1 MTAYQRMETDV
12 VIIGGGATGTGIMRD
27 CALRGIACILL
38 EKDDIASG
46 TTGRNH
52 GLLHSGARY
61 AVTDAESAKECIQE
75 NQTLKRIARHC
86 VEATDGLFITLPE
99 DELSFQDTFIQACGH
114 AGIETTRLT
123 PKEALALEPNVNPAL
138 IGAVKVPDGTLDPF
152 RLCASNVLDA
162 KEHGARMFNRTI
174 VTSLIRQGDTVL
186 GVRCLQLGTNQQF
199 EIFAKEVINAAG
211 IWGQHICEYADLNI
225 KMFPA
230 KGSLL
235 ILDYRI
241 NNLVINRCRKPSDAD
256 ILVPGDT
263 ISLIGTT
270 SEHIDYD
277 QIDNLHVTERE
288 VDVLLA
294 EGAKLAPIMANTR
307 VLRAYAG
314 VRPLVAVDDDGS
326 GRNIS
331 RGIVLLDHQQ
341 RDGLKGLTTITG
353 GKLMTYRLMAE
364 WATDLVAA
372 KLGNTKACE
381 THTRPLPGSNETPK
395 TVKKTASIAKPV
407 YESALYRHGER
418 AKQFLSDDA
427 KSQAIICEC
436 EMVTAGEIE
445 YAIKQLDVNNLVDLR
460 RRTRLGMGPCQG
472 ELCSYRAA
480 SLFSEYGQVD
490 GCQSSGLLVD
500 FLEERW
506 KGIKPIFWGD
516 ALREA
521 EFSYWIYE
529 GLLGASD
536 LPHQSQPAQQE
547 QQEAGL

>member
-1 MTAYQRMETDV
+1 MTTTTRFETDV

-27 CALRGIACILL
+27 CALRGIGCILL

-61 AVTDAESAKECIQE
+61 AVTDPESAKECIQE
-75 NQTLKRIARHC
+75 NQILKNIARHC
-86 VEATDGLFITLPE
+86 VEKTDGLFITLPE
-99 DELSFQDTFIQACGH
+99 DDLAFQSTFIDACAQ
-114 AGIETTRLT
+114 AGITTEPLSA
-123 PKEALALEPNVNPAL
+123 KEALRLEPHVNPNL
-138 IGAVKVPDGTLDPF
+138 VGAVKVPDGTLDPF

-162 KEHGARMFNRTI
+162 KEHGARIMNKTI

-186 GVRCLQLGTNQQF
+186 GVRCLQLNTHQQY

-211 IWGQHICEYADLNI
+211 IWGQNICEYADLNI

-277 QIDNLHVTERE
+277 QIDNLHVTEKE
-288 VDVLLA
+288 VDILLA

-314 VRPLVAVDDDGS
+314 VRPLVSINDDGS

-331 RGIVLLDHQQ
+331 RGIVLLDHEQ

-364 WATDLVAA
+364 WATDLVAK
-372 KLGNTKACE
+372 KLGNNTPCE
-381 THTRPLPGSNETPK
+381 THTRALPGSNETPK
-395 TVKKTASIAKPV
+395 QVKKTASIAKPV
-407 YESALYRHGER
+407 YESAIYRHGER
-418 AKQFLSDDA
+418 AQNFLSDDA
-427 KSQAIICEC
+427 KSQAVICEC

-480 SLFSEYGQVD
+480 SLFQEYGHVS
-490 GCQSSGLLVD
+490 GNQSSQLLVE

-529 GLLGASD
+529 GLFGANDIPTQHKQNESEET
-536 LPHQSQPAQQE
+536 L
-547 QQEAGL
+547 

>member
-1 MTAYQRMETDV
+1 MTTKQTIETDV

-27 CALRGIACILL
+27 CALRDIRCILV

-61 AVTDAESAKECIQE
+61 AVTDHESAKECIQE
-75 NQTLKRIARHC
+75 NLILKHIAKHC
-86 VEATDGLFITLPE
+86 VEATEGLFITLPE
-99 DELSFQDTFIQACGH
+99 DDIAFQDTFISACQS
-114 AGIETTRLT
+114 AGIATKRLSA
-123 PKEALALEPNVNPAL
+123 KEALRLEPNVNPAL
-138 IGAVKVPDGTLDPF
+138 IGAVQVPDGTLDPF
-152 RLCASNVLDA
+152 RLCAANVLDA
-162 KEHGARMFNRTI
+162 KEHGAQILNRTV
-174 VTSLIRQGDTVL
+174 VTGLIRQGDTVL
-186 GVRCLQLGTNQQF
+186 GVHCQQLGTQHQF
-199 EIFAKEVINAAG
+199 DIVAKQVINAAG
-211 IWGQHICEYADLNI
+211 IWGQNICEYADLNI

-277 QIDNLHVTERE
+277 QIDNLHVSEQE
-288 VDVLLA
+288 VDILLS

-331 RGIVLLDHQQ
+331 RGIVLLDHQE

-364 WATDLVAA
+364 WATDMVAK
-372 KLGNTKACE
+372 KLGNTVACT
-381 THTRPLPGSNETPK
+381 THTRPLPGSNQAEK
-395 TVKKTASIAKPV
+395 TIKKTASLAKPV
-407 YESALYRHGER
+407 YASALYRHGER
-418 AKQFLSDDA
+418 AEQFLSADS

-480 SLFSEYGQVD
+480 SLFQDYAGVSGQ
-490 GCQSSGLLVD
+490 QSSQLLVE

-536 LPHQSQPAQQE
+536 LPPSATQPNQE
-547 QQEAGL
+547 ETLG

>member
-1 MTAYQRMETDV
+1 MTTTTRFETDV

-61 AVTDAESAKECIQE
+61 AVTDPESAKECIQE
-75 NQTLKRIARHC
+75 NQILKNIARHC
-86 VEATDGLFITLPE
+86 VEKTDGLFITLPE
-99 DELSFQDTFIQACGH
+99 DDLAFQSTFIDACAQ
-114 AGIETTRLT
+114 AGITTEPLSA
-123 PKEALALEPNVNPAL
+123 KEALRLEPHVNPNL
-138 IGAVKVPDGTLDPF
+138 VGAIKVPDGTLDPF

-162 KEHGARMFNRTI
+162 KEHGARIMNKTI

-186 GVRCLQLGTNQQF
+186 GVRCLQLNTHQQY

-211 IWGQHICEYADLNI
+211 IWGQNICEYADLNI

-277 QIDNLHVTERE
+277 QIDNLHVTEKE
-288 VDVLLA
+288 VDILLA

-314 VRPLVAVDDDGS
+314 VRPLVSINDDGS

-331 RGIVLLDHQQ
+331 RGIVLLDHEQ

-364 WATDLVAA
+364 WATDLVAK
-372 KLGNTKACE
+372 KLGNNTPCE
-381 THTRPLPGSNETPK
+381 THTRALPGSNETPK
-395 TVKKTASIAKPV
+395 QVKKTASIAKPV
-407 YESALYRHGER
+407 YESAIYRHGER
-418 AKQFLSDDA
+418 AQNFLSDDA
-427 KSQAIICEC
+427 KSQAVICEC

-480 SLFSEYGQVD
+480 SLFQEYGHVS
-490 GCQSSGLLVD
+490 GNQSSQLLVE

-529 GLLGASD
+529 GLFGANDIPTQHKQNESEET
-536 LPHQSQPAQQE
+536 L
-547 QQEAGL
+547 